1 MYTSQ
6 KWKTYLV
13 CGEGLRQKAVLLWIF
28 EWCRSIADPFN
39 FDTDPGSENI
49 RYGSGSRPNF
59 DTDSDPGK
67 KDTDPDL
74 KKVGK
79 NAHFLCI
86 VC

>member
-1 MYTSQ
+1 M
-6 KWKTYLV
+6 
-13 CGEGLRQKAVLLWIF
+13 
-28 EWCRSIADPFN
+28 
-39 FDTDPGSENI
+39 DTDPGSENI

-67 KDTDPDL
+67 KNTDPDL